1 MITYAPFWKTIKEKG
16 ESTYTLIEKHG
27 ISSATIDRLRKT
39 KESAPQKSTICAEFW
54 IVRCRKFWNTSQM
67 TTKNSAVCAVFQYFR
82 FTRRHLEYIIQTQYI
97 IYINILNRIEADYGK
112 RKGTIRQRN
121 HGYEREFPPMVHR
134 RGA

>member
-1 MITYAPFWKTIKEKG
+1 MAILKCYVLQKLRLHKQRIRSFR
-16 ESTYTLIEKHG
+16 HG
-27 ISSATIDRLRKT
+27 
-39 KESAPQKSTICAEFW
+39 F
-54 IVRCRKFWNTSQM
+54 F
-67 TTKNSAVCAVFQYFR
+67 VFQYFR

>member
-1 MITYAPFWKTIKEKG
+1 MSENGNPQMLRTAKIKIAQIKNPNFR
-16 ESTYTLIEKHG
+16 HG
-27 ISSATIDRLRKT
+27 
-39 KESAPQKSTICAEFW
+39 F
-54 IVRCRKFWNTSQM
+54 F
-67 TTKNSAVCAVFQYFR
+67 VFQYFR